1 MAKAKY
7 ALTAI
12 LMLIASILP
21 DLLFDS
27 PNLQII
33 KIAALLAA
41 LLVLAMI
48 PKWRFLWK
56 FAFSLLVINLSFW
69 MTAAIRTAPGW
80 ATLFAGAGF
89 FQDVAGNVAVKLI
102 GILPVAAAL
111 LLTTGSAG
119 KSYLTP
125 GNLKEKATAIRWLGI
140 PGDAISWGRLSVI
153 SGVLIMS
160 GTVLLSIVTATGFR
174 LPGGF
179 GRLLSNFPLILLLAL
194 VNSFC
199 EGLVFRSAVMAPLRD
214 AFPKTFVL
222 LMPALFFGIAHYQG
236 IPGGPLGAVM
246 SGVLG
251 YYMARGMYETGGFL
265 PGWIIHLMQDV
276 AVFSTLALLS

>member
-7 ALTAI
+7 ALTAF

-21 DLLFDS
+21 DLLFPS
-27 PNLQII
+27 PNLQWI

-41 LLVLAMI
+41 VLVLLAV

-56 FAFSLLVINLSFW
+56 FACSLFTIDLSFLL
-69 MTAAIRTAPGW
+69 TAAIRTAPGW
-80 ATLFAGAGF
+80 AALFAGAGF
-89 FQDVAGNVAVKLI
+89 FADVAGNVSVKVV

-111 LLTTGSAG
+111 ILMTGSAG
-119 KSYLTP
+119 KSYLAP
-125 GNLKEKATAIRWLGI
+125 GNLAEKATALRWLGI
-140 PGDAISWGRLSVI
+140 HGDALSWGRLSVI
-153 SGVLIMS
+153 SGVLIMF

-179 GRLLSNFPLILLLAL
+179 GRLAAYFPLILLLAL

-214 AFPKTFVL
+214 AFPKPFVL
-222 LMPALFFGIAHYQG
+222 AMPTLFFGIAHYQG

-246 SGVLG
+246 SGALG
-251 YYMARGMYETGGFL
+251 YYMARAMYETGGFM
-265 PGWIIHLMQDV
+265 PGWIIHFLQDI

>member
-7 ALTAI
+7 VLTAL

-21 DLLFDS
+21 DLLFPS
-27 PNLQII
+27 PHLQWM

-41 LLVLAMI
+41 VTVLLIL

-56 FAFSLLVINLSFW
+56 FAFLLLTINLSFLL
-69 MTAAIRTAPGW
+69 TAAIRTAPGW
-80 ATLFAGAGF
+80 AALFAGAGF
-89 FQDVAGNVAVKLI
+89 FADVAGNASVKVV

-111 LLTTGSAG
+111 ILTTGSVG
-119 KSYLTP
+119 KSYLAP
-125 GNLKEKATAIRWLGI
+125 GNLKEKASAIRWLGI
-140 PGDAISWGRLSVI
+140 PEDVISWGRLCVI

-179 GRLLSNFPLILLLAL
+179 GRLIANFPLILLLAL

-214 AFPKTFVL
+214 AFPKSFVL
-222 LMPALFFGIAHYQG
+222 LMPTLFFGIAHYEG

-251 YYMARGMYETGGFL
+251 WYMARAMYEAGGFL